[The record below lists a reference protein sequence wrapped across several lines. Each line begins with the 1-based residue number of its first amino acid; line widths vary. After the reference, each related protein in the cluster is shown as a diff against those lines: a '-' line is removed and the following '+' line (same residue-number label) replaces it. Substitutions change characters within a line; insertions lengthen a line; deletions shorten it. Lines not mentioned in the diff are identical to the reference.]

1 VAHHDQVEQTEEAQR
16 QRRGRQRQAAPGGF
30 HDRLIKI
37 LAIALPMATGAIVA
51 FLVIAPFSPRS
62 EVSFILDRD
71 KVEQVDERLRV
82 DNATYRGAD
91 KKGRPFSLVAD
102 EAVQKSSKEGIVRL
116 DEVIARILLADGPA
130 QLTADGGE
138 YTIADELLKVRGP
151 VMLRATDGYNLVARG
166 VSVNLRDQML
176 VGDEGVSGSVPAGT
190 FSANS
195 LKVDLEARTITLDGN
210 ARLRMVP
217 GALES
222 ME

>member
-151 VMLRATDGYNLVARG
+151 VMLRATDGDNLQPGRARRIG
-166 VSVNLRDQML
+166 EPARPDAGRRRRRFGLR
-176 VGDEGVSGSVPAGT
+176 SGGHLLCQQPESRP
-190 FSANS
+190 
-195 LKVDLEARTITLDGN
+195 R
-210 ARLRMVP
+210 
-217 GALES
+217 GADDYA
-222 ME
+222 

>member
-1 VAHHDQVEQTEEAQR
+1 MEHHEPVEETQEAQR
-16 QRRGRQRQAAPGGF
+16 KRRGRQRQAAPGGF

-71 KVEQVDERLRV
+71 KVEQIDERLRV

-91 KKGRPFSLVAD
+91 KKGRPFSLMAK
-102 EAVQKSSKEGIVRL
+102 EAVQRSSKEGIVRL
-116 DEVIARILLADGPA
+116 DQVLARILLADGPA
-130 QLTADGGE
+130 QLTAEGGN
-138 YTIADELLKVRGP
+138 YQIDDEVLDVRGP
-151 VMLRATDGYNLVARG
+151 LRVRATDGYSLIARG
-166 VSVNLRDQML
+166 VSLDLRDQML
-176 VGDEGVSGSVPAGT
+176 TGSEGVSGSVPEGT

-217 GALES
+217 GALEN

>member
-1 VAHHDQVEQTEEAQR
+1 MHHDPVDETKEARR

-30 HDRLIKI
+30 HDRLIRV
-37 LAIALPMATGAIVA
+37 LAIGLPMATGAIVA

-71 KVEQVDERLRV
+71 KVEEIDERLRI

-91 KKGRPFSLVAD
+91 NQGRPFSLMA
-102 EAVQKSSKEGIVRL
+102 EETVQKSSEEGIVRL
-116 DEVIARILLADGPA
+116 QEVVARILLEDGPA
-130 QLTADGGE
+130 QLSAEGGD
-138 YTIADELLKVRGP
+138 YTIDEEILAVRGP
-151 VMLRATDGYNLVARG
+151 VMLKATDGYSLIARG
-166 VSVNLRDQML
+166 VSVDLREQML
-176 VGDEGVSGSVPAGT
+176 VGDEGVSGAVPAGT
-190 FSANS
+190 FSADS
-195 LKVDLEARTITLDGN
+195 LKVDLEARTIVLDGN

>member
-1 VAHHDQVEQTEEAQR
+1 MVDAFQMPLD
-16 QRRGRQRQAAPGGF
+16 AAV
-30 HDRLIKI
+30 IKDK
-37 LAIALPMATGAIVA
+37 ARALG
-51 FLVIAPFSPRS
+51 
-62 EVSFILDRD
+62 
-71 KVEQVDERLRV
+71 
-82 DNATYRGAD
+82 
-91 KKGRPFSLVAD
+91 AD

-151 VMLRATDGYNLVARG
+151 VMLRATDGYNLIARG

>member
-1 VAHHDQVEQTEEAQR
+1 MQHDQVEETSEASR

-37 LAIALPMATGAIVA
+37 LAVALPMATGAIVA

-71 KVEQVDERLRV
+71 KVEQIDERLRV

-91 KKGRPFSLVAD
+91 KKGRPFSLMAK
-102 EAVQKSSKEGIVRL
+102 EAVQRSSKEGIVRL
-116 DEVIARILLADGPA
+116 DQVLARILLADGPA
-130 QLTADGGE
+130 QLTAEGGN
-138 YTIADELLKVRGP
+138 YQIDDEVLDVPGP
-151 VMLRATDGYNLVARG
+151 LRVRATDGYSLIARG
-166 VSVNLRDQML
+166 VSLDLRDQML
-176 VGDEGVSGSVPAGT
+176 TGSEGVSGSVPEGT

-195 LKVDLEARTITLDGN
+195 LKVDLEACTITLDGN

-217 GALES
+217 GALEN

>member
-1 VAHHDQVEQTEEAQR
+1 VEHHEPVEETQEAQR
-16 QRRGRQRQAAPGGF
+16 KRRGRQRQAAPGGF

-71 KVEQVDERLRV
+71 KVEQIDERLRV

-91 KKGRPFSLVAD
+91 KKGRPFSLMAK
-102 EAVQKSSKEGIVRL
+102 EAVQRSSKEGIVRL
-116 DEVIARILLADGPA
+116 DQVLARILLADGPA
-130 QLTADGGE
+130 QLTAEGGN
-138 YTIADELLKVRGP
+138 YQIDDEVLDVRGP
-151 VMLRATDGYNLVARG
+151 LRVRATDGYSLIARG
-166 VSVNLRDQML
+166 VSLDLRDQML
-176 VGDEGVSGSVPAGT
+176 TGSEGVSGSVPEGT

-217 GALES
+217 GALEN

>member
-1 VAHHDQVEQTEEAQR
+1 MHHEPVDETKEARR

-30 HDRLIKI
+30 HDRLIRL
-37 LAIALPMATGAIVA
+37 LAIGLPMATGAIVA

-71 KVEQVDERLRV
+71 KVEQIDERLRI
-82 DNATYRGAD
+82 DNATYRGSD
-91 KKGRPFSLVAD
+91 NQGRPFSLIAE
-102 EAVQKSSKEGIVRL
+102 EAVQKSSEEGIVRL
-116 DEVIARILLADGPA
+116 QQVVARILLQDGPA
-130 QLTADGGE
+130 QLSAEGGD
-138 YTIADELLKVRGP
+138 YTIDDEFLAVRGP
-151 VMLRATDGYNLVARG
+151 VMLNATDGYSLVARG
-166 VSVNLRDQML
+166 VSVDLRDQTL
-176 VGDEGVSGSVPAGT
+176 VGSEGVSGSVPAGT

-195 LKVDLEARTITLDGN
+195 LKVDLESRTITLDGN